1 MQKPVAA
8 FDVAKKFSV
17 LCVLSPTNDKFIPAL
32 TIQHTQHG
40 FQRLA
45 NVLKEVE
52 AKFGQRPVCVME
64 ATGHYF
70 KPLSSFLTEAGY
82 EVAVVNPLQSDALS
96 NVTVRG
102 VKTDKI
108 AAHHIALLYRLNV
121 TSTAKIPEE
130 KIAEL
135 RTLCRQYFS
144 LSDTL
149 TEFKNRARAAMDQIF
164 PSIEDVFADQFGAA
178 AIALMLRWPT
188 TDEFLSAS
196 PEEIVQVVA
205 RAARRSPEWAR
216 ACIDQLKDAA
226 KDKAGVKFAKIAL
239 AIALKSNL
247 NVIQALQAQLTEL
260 EKQIQKIAQPL
271 EGYHNLISMPG
282 MGPITAAT
290 ILGEIGD
297 HSWFKNARQL
307 VAFSGVDPTVKQSG
321 TFNATRMR
329 MSKRGS
335 AYLRRALYILALGAI
350 RSNRNG
356 VALNTLLRDY
366 YQGKLAQGKAKKV
379 ALGAVMRKLVHH
391 IYAVLKNGKPYEVRD
406 KGQETIHM
414 AA

>member
-40 FQRLA
+40 FKRLA

-226 KDKAGVKFAKIAL
+226 KDKAGVQFAKIAL

-247 NVIQALQAQLTEL
+247 NVI
-260 EKQIQKIAQPL
+260 
-271 EGYHNLISMPG
+271 
-282 MGPITAAT
+282 
-290 ILGEIGD
+290 
-297 HSWFKNARQL
+297 
-307 VAFSGVDPTVKQSG
+307 
-321 TFNATRMR
+321 
-329 MSKRGS
+329 
-335 AYLRRALYILALGAI
+335 
-350 RSNRNG
+350 
-356 VALNTLLRDY
+356 
-366 YQGKLAQGKAKKV
+366 
-379 ALGAVMRKLVHH
+379 
-391 IYAVLKNGKPYEVRD
+391 
-406 KGQETIHM
+406 
-414 AA
+414 